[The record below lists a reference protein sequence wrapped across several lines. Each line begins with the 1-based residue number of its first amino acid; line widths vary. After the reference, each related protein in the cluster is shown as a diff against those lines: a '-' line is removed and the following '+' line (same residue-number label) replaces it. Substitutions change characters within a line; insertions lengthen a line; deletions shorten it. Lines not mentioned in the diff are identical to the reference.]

1 VRLFSAIE
9 LPAPHRRALSK
20 LQQNF
25 EGARWV
31 PESNLHITL
40 RFFGEV
46 NRRQAED
53 LAYELQR
60 IDMPSFEIMAKGTGQ
75 FSGRTGVKALWVGLA
90 PQDTLKG
97 LNNIVE
103 RASRKAGLKPERQSY
118 RPHITIARFNSPPD
132 PEKVRNFLE
141 RHANLSLEPFR
152 ISGFSLFSSELRK
165 SGALYRLEADF
176 PFSDAGLGDTPFFG
190 AWDNKQA

>member
-9 LPAPHRRALSK
+9 LPTQCRSALSK

-46 NRRQAED
+46 NGWQAED

-60 IDMPSFEIMAKGTGQ
+60 LDMPSFEVMAKGTGQ

-90 PQDTLKG
+90 PQDS
-97 LNNIVE
+97 
-103 RASRKAGLKPERQSY
+103 RAL
-118 RPHITIARFNSPPD
+118 T
-132 PEKVRNFLE
+132 
-141 RHANLSLEPFR
+141 
-152 ISGFSLFSSELRK
+152 
-165 SGALYRLEADF
+165 
-176 PFSDAGLGDTPFFG
+176 T
-190 AWDNKQA
+190 